1 MNAVVPPHVLI
12 VDDNVDAA
20 EALAL
25 LIEIDGFTA
34 ATARTLK
41 EAREQLLAQKPRVI
55 LLDVNLPDGNGLS
68 LLSEVKSDLQTAH
81 IAVVMLSGMA
91 DDALTNEAHLLGAT
105 AFLVKPLV
113 HDRLVAL
120 LEAAR

>member
-1 MNAVVPPHVLI
+1 MNDARFPHVLV

-25 LIEIDGFTA
+25 LIETEGFTA

-41 EAREQLLAQKPRVI
+41 EAREQLLAQKPGVM

-68 LLSEVKSDLQTAH
+68 LLAEVKSDLQTADV
-81 IAVVMLSGMA
+81 AVVMLSGLA
-91 DDALTNEAHLLGAT
+91 DDALTKEAHLLGAT

-113 HDRLVAL
+113 HERLMAL
-120 LEAAR
+120 LDAAR